1 MKSRMFGGAS
11 EKQEACIKILS
22 AWIIQFKRGA
32 WAKHVKTND
41 DANEL
46 QIYKEVLEQQETRL
60 RKAIYMEDTQNLKAL
75 GWPDEL
81 MECIKDMSIRPE
93 LTDLL
98 YESFVTHHFNRS
110 PKHEE
115 ELNNENSGLR

>member
-1 MKSRMFGGAS
+1 MSRYN
-11 EKQEACIKILS
+11 EEVCVKTLS
-22 AWIIQFKRGA
+22 DWIIQYKRKA
-32 WAKHVKTND
+32 WIEHVKTND

-46 QIYKEVLEQQETRL
+46 QLYKDNLEQLEGRL
-60 RKAIYMEDTQNLKAL
+60 RKAIYMEDTKNLQAL

-81 MECIKDMSIRPE
+81 MDCIKNMAIRSE

-98 YESFVTHHFNRS
+98 FQSLVTHHFNRS

-115 ELNNENSGLR
+115 ELHQENAGLQ

>member
-1 MKSRMFGGAS
+1 MSSQGN
-11 EKQEACIKILS
+11 EEACLKILS
-22 AWIIQFKRGA
+22 AWIIQYKREA
-32 WAKHVKTND
+32 WTTHVKTND

-46 QIYKEVLEQQETRL
+46 QLYKDALEQQEGRL

-81 MECIKDMSIRPE
+81 MECIKDMSIRAD

-98 YESFVTHHFNRS
+98 YESLVTHHFNRS
-110 PKHEE
+110 PRHEL
-115 ELNNENSGLR
+115 ELHNENSGLR

>member
-1 MKSRMFGGAS
+1 MSND
-11 EKQEACIKILS
+11 KQEDCLKILS
-22 AWIIQFKRGA
+22 AWIIQYKREA
-32 WAKHVKTND
+32 WTTHVKTND

-46 QIYKEVLEQQETRL
+46 QLYKDTLEEQEKRL
-60 RKAIYMEDTQNLKAL
+60 RKAIYMEDTKNLEAL

-81 MECIKDMSIRPE
+81 MDCIKDMSIRAD

-110 PKHEE
+110 PRHEE
-115 ELNNENSGLR
+115 ELRNENAGLM